1 MAKFGFRIRSKS
13 SQLAPVYIYTQ
24 LPGLGRQEV
33 KVGLL
38 VKRELWNESTQRLD
52 SYRYEDLAL
61 NNKLEELCGFFNYS
75 IQQDG

>member
-38 VKRELWNESTQRLD
+38 VKREFME
-52 SYRYEDLAL
+52 
-61 NNKLEELCGFFNYS
+61 
-75 IQQDG
+75 